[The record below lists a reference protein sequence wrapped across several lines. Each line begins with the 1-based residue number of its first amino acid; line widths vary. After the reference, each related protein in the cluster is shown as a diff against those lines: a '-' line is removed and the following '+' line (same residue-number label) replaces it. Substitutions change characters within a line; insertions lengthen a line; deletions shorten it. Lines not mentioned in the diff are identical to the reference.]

1 MALLEFV
8 AGLIVGAI
16 LGAGGV
22 LLYIQHKMKKQLGA
36 FESEMEE
43 MMSVT
48 EEMEDMMGGQGDVPE
63 DIDIDEVKEDK
74 ED

>member
-1 MALLEFV
+1 MALLEFI

-16 LGAGGV
+16 LGAGAV

-36 FESEMEE
+36 FENEMEE